1 MPMNYE
7 QAKKLKR
14 TDFKRYFGVYWES
27 FEKMVK
33 VVKSKEKKK
42 IKQGRSYHLIL
53 EDQILMTLQYLREYR
68 TFFHLGID
76 WGVHESTAHRI
87 VEKIE
92 DILVQSG
99 EFRLPGS
106 KALADEDFT
115 QEKVGIDV
123 TEIEIERPKKKQKSY
138 YSGKKKRHSL
148 KFQLLVEL
156 TTARI
161 LCVAMGRGRQH
172 DFSIFKEKPPKLRD
186 DTLCLGD
193 KGYQGIQKYHQRSQ
207 TPHKKRK
214 NKPLTAEKKRENQKL
229 ASQRIIGEHVPRRLK
244 IFRILSSVYR
254 NRRRRLGLRFHLIA
268 GFHNYELT
276 LPKFKCH

>member
-1 MPMNYE
+1 MNYE
-7 QAKKLKR
+7 QAKELKR
-14 TDFKRYFGVYWES
+14 ADFKRYFGVYWES
-27 FEKMVK
+27 FEKMVE
-33 VVKSKEKKK
+33 VVKAKEKTK
-42 IKQGRSYHLIL
+42 IKPGRSHNLSL
-53 EDQILMTLQYLREYR
+53 EEQILMTLQYLREYR
-68 TFFHLGID
+68 TFFHLGRD

-87 VEKIE
+87 IEKIE

-99 EFRLPGS
+99 EFALPGQ
-106 KALADEDFT
+106 KALTESDLA

-138 YSGKKKRHSL
+138 YSGKKKKHTL

-156 TTARI
+156 TTSRI
-161 LCVAMGRGRQH
+161 FCVAMGRGKNH
-172 DFSIFKEKPPKLRD
+172 DFRLFKQNTPKLRD
-186 DTLCLGD
+186 DILVLGD
-193 KGYQGIQKYHQRSQ
+193 KGYQGIQKYHKQSQ

-214 NKPLTAEKKRENQKL
+214 NQPLTPTQKKENQKL
-229 ASQRIIGEHVPRRLK
+229 ASQRIIGEHIHRRLK

-276 LPKFKCH
+276 LPKFQSS